1 MFENQFVFCCCADLR
16 FLWSTNVNS
25 SEQKV
30 YLSNDFLLG
39 VMSEKTNG
47 RVNKEFHS
55 TFATIIVT
63 VLSIML
69 AFYGITVITLTQQ
82 AQTINQNGQS
92 SKGNAV
98 GYMRQT
104 DNAIRTFAYITEP
117 PVSSSFNWSVAMEQ
131 DSNIRDM
138 CTPYLKTDM
147 SFSAMSN
154 SAVNSLLGNYS
165 EATRE
170 DEAIREWL
178 NFLNITRF
186 KASYNLAEFSLHD
199 IVNMLYTQFPSPPA
213 YRNESQTIVFIDS
226 NFSNAASF
234 SNWFQNYTIFYNDVS
249 AVHSRINES
258 IAGISQAYSDAAKL
272 TSEELDQL
280 QKENI
285 TDTWT
290 IQSLGEIMTYDKAMS
305 TYYPSVFE
313 SLDTT
318 FSSGTNAEANINQYN
333 LYIEQYTVIY
343 NLVAFPYV
351 LWSVVLMALGFV
363 IPMFLLGRANWIES
377 RLDIRKPDVKKWQ
390 RVYNLM
396 IVLSIVFFAVG
407 AILGWYLLG
416 MQISKLIPPP

>member
-1 MFENQFVFCCCADLR
+1 MLE
-16 FLWSTNVNS
+16 T
-25 SEQKV
+25 K
-30 YLSNDFLLG
+30 
-39 VMSEKTNG
+39 G
-47 RVNKEFHS
+47 RYAKNNTRKVNKEFHS
-55 TFATIIVT
+55 TFATIVVT

-82 AQTINQNGQS
+82 AQTINQNGQT

-104 DNAIRTFAYITEP
+104 DNVIRTFAYITEP

-165 EATRE
+165 EAARE
-170 DEAIREWL
+170 DEAMREWL
-178 NFLNITRF
+178 NSLNITRF

-199 IVNMLYTQFPSPPA
+199 IVKMLYTQFPSPPA
-213 YRNESQTIVFIDS
+213 YRNASQTIVFIDS
-226 NFSNAASF
+226 DFSNAASF

-285 TDTWT
+285 ADTWT

-313 SLDTT
+313 SLDTI
-318 FSSGTNAEANINQYN
+318 FSSGTNAEADINQYN

-343 NLVAFPYV
+343 NLVAFPY
-351 LWSVVLMALGFV
+351 LLSSVILMTGGFV

-377 RLDIRKPDVKKWQ
+377 KLDIRKPDAKKWQ
-390 RVYNLM
+390 CVYNLM